1 VPANTPIGFDRVTG
15 GVTMTLLQLAAMS
28 PGSVAETFHFVLNNE
43 IVSDNRIPP
52 WRMSRAESTVRNT
65 LPVPATQYG
74 SPAPNGVYEHFEDV
88 PLAPPPG
95 ATRADVELLYQTAS
109 WEYIQFLRLA
119 NPGTSAFL
127 ATAGQELF
135 DAYRNTGGSAPEVM
149 ATARWCNLPGTNEDL
164 VLKTAVN
171 GAPLDLTCGKD
182 VRFGDTMNLEVT
194 SPLGTHALHVGGL
207 FLQLHDPWAPP
218 IVYGIPGLH
227 LDHSDGYVVIAGVPA
242 SGWSLNLVL
251 PPIGQQLLR
260 WQALMLV
267 PNPANGLFAL
277 SNAFDFRVVQ

>member
-1 VPANTPIGFDRVTG
+1 
-15 GVTMTLLQLAAMS
+15 
-28 PGSVAETFHFVLNNE
+28 
-43 IVSDNRIPP
+43 
-52 WRMSRAESTVRNT
+52 MSRAAATTRNA

-74 SPAPNGVYEHFEDV
+74 NPAANGVYDHFENV
-88 PLAPPPG
+88 PLSPPAG

-127 ATAGQELF
+127 ATAGQDLF

-149 ATARWCNLPGTNEDL
+149 TTARWCNLPGTNEDL
-164 VLKTAVN
+164 VMKTAVN
-171 GAPLDLTCGKD
+171 GAPFDQTCGKD
-182 VRFGDTMNLEVT
+182 VRVGDTMNIEVT

-218 IVYGIPGLH
+218 VNLGIAGLH
-227 LDHSDGYVVIAGVPA
+227 LDHSDGSVVIVGVPA
-242 SGWSLNLVL
+242 SGWTFSIAL
-251 PPIGQQLLR
+251 PPIGSQLLR

-267 PNPANGLFAL
+267 PVPANGLFTL
-277 SNAFDFRVVQ
+277 SNAYDFRVVQ